1 MSSEN
6 HRPVHRRVKDA
17 LGKSS
22 LALFILGIILVG
34 SSIVLGMAM
43 MPSAETAPAGFVHLS
58 AAQLKGYAKKLAP
71 KINAGKSASEQLGNF
86 GNHSMMVAHREG
98 DGEAE
103 VHETQADV
111 FIVQSGEATL
121 IVGGRLVGGKTATPG
136 EVRGSSVEGGV
147 KKQLAAGDIVHIPAQ
162 IPHQILVQSGKH
174 FDYAV
179 VKIDSSGEDGR
190 QKAVSSKQRNA
201 RDRTL

>member
-1 MSSEN
+1 MLTEN
-6 HRPVHRRVKDA
+6 RSVVRRRIKEV
-17 LGKSS
+17 LNRSS
-22 LALFILGIILVG
+22 LAL
-34 SSIVLGMAM
+34 IVLGIVLGGAGIVLGTAIWS
-43 MPSAETAPAGFVHLS
+43 SAQTGSTDYVHLS

-71 KINAGKSASEQLGNF
+71 KINAGKFASEQLGKF

-121 IVGGRLVGGKTATPG
+121 IVGGQLIGGKTTTPG
-136 EVRGSSVEGGV
+136 EVRGSSIEGGV
-147 KKQLAAGDIVHIPAQ
+147 KKRLGAGDIVQIPAR
-162 IPHQILVQSGKH
+162 IAHQLLVQSGKQ

-179 VKIDSSGEDGR
+179 VKIDSPP
-190 QKAVSSKQRNA
+190 ATAA
-201 RDRTL
+201 R